1 MFHIFLD
8 FADVSRW
15 LQKVFPE
22 IHIFEIDYK
31 SIDSSYIKYK
41 HFFKYFWAWVE
52 RYFICAM
59 PLENTGYKAVHFL
72 FHKYK

>member
-8 FADVSRW
+8 FADVSRR

-31 SIDSSYIKYK
+31 SIDSSYVKYK
-41 HFFKYFWAWVE
+41 HFFKYF
-52 RYFICAM
+52 
-59 PLENTGYKAVHFL
+59 
-72 FHKYK
+72 